1 MFDSEK
7 KGVISFD
14 LIGTILELLGH
25 EVNEEEL
32 DDILDEFD
40 EVNANNFLEILKE
53 LISRSETF
61 LG

>member
-1 MFDSEK
+1 MSSRPHIVLKDAFNVFDNEK
-7 KGVISFD
+7 KGTISFD

-40 EVNANNFLEILKE
+40 EVK
-53 LISRSETF
+53 
-61 LG
+61 